1 MNLLFDARVFEIPFS
16 GIAKASLNLYSACN
30 LYYPEQIKFTGVY
43 KRKIISKLPDFI
55 KTKKLAFSLKPYN
68 SQNINRIIKS
78 ENAQLMHF
86 PWNGDIP
93 QGSLN
98 CRKIITIH
106 DLLPLEIPNY
116 FNTDEERNRYIKQK
130 KADVNNADI
139 IFTDSEYSKQK
150 IIEVLNPKVIPIVLY
165 FGVTIN
171 PSIQSFT
178 KQTEK
183 PYFLYV
189 GGYHIRKG
197 IKDILKTL
205 VYMSEKGSLDF
216 TVKVVGLKSRLD
228 EETEK
233 LLIKCT
239 ELNVIEE
246 TGYVSEEE
254 LVNLYSN
261 AIGLLYLSKY
271 EGFGLPPLEAMSVG
285 CPVVTTK
292 YTSIPEIC
300 GNAALYVEPSQ
311 VEDVAQAITNLLT
324 NSTQRDELKV
334 RGIQQSGLFS
344 WKKAAD
350 IFMKEL
356 K

>member
-1 MNLLFDARVFEIPFS
+1 MNLIFDGRVFEMPFS

-30 LYYPEQIKFTGVY
+30 TYYPEQIHFTGVY
-43 KRKIISKLPDFI
+43 KKKIVSNLPNFI
-55 KTKKLAFSLKPYN
+55 KTKKLAFSLHPYN
-68 SQNINRIIKS
+68 NRNINRIIKS
-78 ENAQLMHF
+78 ENAKIMHF

-93 QGSLN
+93 HGNIN
-98 CRKIITIH
+98 CKKIITIH
-106 DLLPLEIPNY
+106 DLLPLEIPNS
-116 FNTDEERNRYIKQK
+116 FNTDEERNRFIDQK
-130 KADVNNADI
+130 KNDVKNADV

-150 IIEVLNPKVIPIVLY
+150 IIEVLAPSVEPIVLY

-171 PSIQSFT
+171 SSSNIIDRSS
-178 KQTEK
+178 EK

-197 IKDILKTL
+197 IKDILKAL
-205 VYMSEKGSLDF
+205 VYMSEKEKLDF
-216 TVKVVGLKSRLD
+216 KVKIVGLKSRLD
-228 EETEK
+228 NETEN
-233 LLIKCT
+233 LLKKCT

-254 LVNLYSN
+254 LVTLYYN